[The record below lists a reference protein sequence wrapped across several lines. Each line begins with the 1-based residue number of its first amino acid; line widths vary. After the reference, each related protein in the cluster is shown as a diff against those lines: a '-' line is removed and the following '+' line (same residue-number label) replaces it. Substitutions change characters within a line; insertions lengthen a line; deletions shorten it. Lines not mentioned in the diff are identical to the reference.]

1 MFISVMFN
9 VEFLK
14 FGIVGLSGVGIDFF
28 VTWLCKEKIGINKYI
43 ANAAGFSLA
52 VINNFL
58 LNRYWTFEASN
69 GAITNQFFKFLIIAV
84 AGLAI
89 NSLLLFLIVKFTKIN
104 FYITKLL
111 VIGIVFF
118 WNFYLNYFFTFH

>member
-1 MFISVMFN
+1 MFN

-14 FGIVGLSGVGIDFF
+14 FGVVGLSGVGIDFLG
-28 VTWLCKEKIGINKYI
+28 TWICKEKIGINKY
-43 ANAAGFSLA
+43 ASNAIGFSCA

-58 LNRYWTFEASN
+58 LNRYWTF
-69 GAITNQFFKFLIIAV
+69 GAESQDFTGQFLKFAIIAL

-89 NSLLLFLIVKFTKIN
+89 NTLILFVIVRFFKIN

-118 WNFYLNYFFTFH
+118 WNFYMNYFFTFH